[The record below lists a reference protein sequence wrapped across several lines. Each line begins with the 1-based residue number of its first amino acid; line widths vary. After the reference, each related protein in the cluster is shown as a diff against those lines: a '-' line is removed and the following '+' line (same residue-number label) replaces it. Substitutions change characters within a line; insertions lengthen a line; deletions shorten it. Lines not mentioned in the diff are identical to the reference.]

1 MLRLLSDIH
10 NKINLANSLRV
21 SSMAKRMH
29 VAKYDEY
36 DGPSD
41 MIALKATGA
50 IGDDERRDREDSA
63 GRRERKKRERGRQ
76 RVNGSETERE
86 NGRKKEGK
94 DREVR

>member
-1 MLRLLSDIH
+1 MT
-10 NKINLANSLRV
+10 
-21 SSMAKRMH
+21 KRMH

-41 MIALKATGA
+41 MIALKVTGA
-50 IGDDERRDREDSA
+50 IGDDGRRDREDSA
-63 GRRERKKRERGRQ
+63 GRRERKKRETGRQ

-94 DREVR
+94 DRGVR